1 MVSLPELSGHFD
13 TACHQYCVLFSSCWD
28 VLAFEGSSHCLG
40 WPVLLYRK
48 RPQASLNCI
57 LVDDNGTVIYRGVAT
72 SAPPM
77 QNHTE
82 VRMDRVE
89 KVKVFKLSM
98 LKYFTFSG
106 AGGNHGVPLGLL
118 WPSYGQSEVRHNL
131 WSQNRYFSVSTC
143 MMPSCQLG
151 ATQGPAIRFLAPN
164 VFHLADH
171 LHMHRICLYRQ
182 GRETQ

>member
-1 MVSLPELSGHFD
+1 MIIAQSAFHFNLDLTVVSLPVLSGHFD

-82 VRMDRVE
+82 VRME
-89 KVKVFKLSM
+89 
-98 LKYFTFSG
+98 
-106 AGGNHGVPLGLL
+106 GVGE
-118 WPSYGQSEVRHNL
+118 SE
-131 WSQNRYFSVSTC
+131 SV
-143 MMPSCQLG
+143 QV
-151 ATQGPAIRFLAPN
+151 IRA
-164 VFHLADH
+164 
-171 LHMHRICLYRQ
+171 
-182 GRETQ
+182 